1 VNENVLNDNID
12 TIIKKSFLES
22 RHMLLLYARGVN
34 RDLIQA
40 SFFSSAKKDENLLYI
55 SEEEFELVRS
65 RFNRLNVFPLI
76 IQPQELKFFIENVNK
91 DKSFRIIVEGAF
103 EHTEIHRLLNF
114 NKNNIVLCMYKL
126 GTLNVEQITELVE
139 MHKKLIL
146 STPSVTILSSSSFKD
161 LNIEYSTIE
170 RFVKE
175 YLDIIVL
182 SLIASRPM
190 CGIEILDVIHREFNV
205 LLSPGTIYPLLHK
218 LKNDGFLERE
228 YVIKK
233 KIYKIARGNEKNI
246 RNILDRH
253 MIANEFL
260 NEFLKSTALGENTK

>member
-1 VNENVLNDNID
+1 MNENVLNDNID
-12 TIIKKSFLES
+12 TIIQRSFLES
-22 RHMLLLYARGVN
+22 RHMLFLYARGVN

-65 RFNRLNVFPLI
+65 RFNRLNVSPLI
-76 IQPQELKFFIENVNK
+76 IQPREIKFFVKDVNK
-91 DKSFRIIVEGAF
+91 DKRFRIIVEGVF
-103 EHTEIHRLLNF
+103 EHTDIHHLLNL

-126 GTLNVEQITELVE
+126 GMLNAKQIAELVE

-146 STPSVTILSSSSFKD
+146 NTPNVTILSSSSFKD
-161 LNIEYSTIE
+161 LNIEYSMIE

-205 LLSPGTIYPLLHK
+205 LLSPGTIYPLLNK
-218 LKNDGFLERE
+218 LKNDGLLERE

-246 RNILDRH
+246 RNILDKH

-260 NEFLKSTALGENTK
+260 NDFLKSTALGENTK